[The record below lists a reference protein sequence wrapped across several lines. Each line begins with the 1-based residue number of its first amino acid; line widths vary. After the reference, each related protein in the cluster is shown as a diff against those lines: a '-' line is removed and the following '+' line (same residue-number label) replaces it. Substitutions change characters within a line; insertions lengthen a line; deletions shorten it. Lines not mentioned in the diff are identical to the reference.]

1 MRDEGKGRDS
11 FFYWGRKV
19 DNVGLAAVMLLAA
32 LVVIGI
38 PITLIWLI
46 FG

>member
-1 MRDEGKGRDS
+1 MHDEGKGRDS
-11 FFYWGRKV
+11 FFWWGRKV
-19 DNVGLAAVMLLAA
+19 DNVGLAALTLLAA

-38 PITLIWLI
+38 PIALAWMV

>member
-19 DNVGLAAVMLLAA
+19 DNLGLAAVMLLAA
-32 LVVIGI
+32 IVVIGL
-38 PITLIWLI
+38 PILVLWAI